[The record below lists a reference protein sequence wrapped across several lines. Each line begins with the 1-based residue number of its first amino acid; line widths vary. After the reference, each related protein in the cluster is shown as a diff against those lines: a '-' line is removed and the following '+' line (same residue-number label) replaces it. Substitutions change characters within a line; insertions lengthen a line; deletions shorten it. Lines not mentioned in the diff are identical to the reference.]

1 MKIPKNIGINFCTKK
16 KKKKKKKKRDEF
28 WGLGNIPSNYQKPKG
43 TNL

>member
-1 MKIPKNIGINFCTKK
+1 MKIPKNIGMNFCT
-16 KKKKKKKKRDEF
+16 KKKKKKRDEF